1 MPELPEVETVCR
13 ALRTVLEGQ
22 SFIKIQCNRPDLRYP
37 LPFDMEGQLKERL
50 ITCVRRRAK
59 YVLIDF
65 SHDLTLIWH
74 LGMSGRV
81 LIDRPF
87 ASHSKSGP
95 HDHVIFLTS
104 HKHKITF
111 KDPRRFGFLLLNPTK
126 QLENLNP
133 FCSLGF
139 EPLGDPSLML
149 SKFHASLMH
158 RAIPIKSALLNQKI
172 IAGLGNIYASEAL
185 FQARISPLRLT
196 NTLSLEETEIL
207 LKEIQDVL
215 TRAIAAG
222 GATLRDHIQPDGN
235 IGYFQHS
242 FRVYNRENHLCEHCR
257 ITPLT
262 KIIQNGRA
270 TYYCP
275 KCQK

>member
-1 MPELPEVETVCR
+1 LPELPEVETVCR
-13 ALRTVLEGQ
+13 ALRPILEGQ

-37 LPFDMEGQLKERL
+37 LPFDMEGQLKERI

-65 SHDLTLIWH
+65 NHDLTLIWH

-81 LIDRPF
+81 LIDNPHT
-87 ASHSKSGP
+87 SDSKAGL
-95 HDHVIFLTS
+95 HDHVIFLTC

-111 KDPRRFGFLLLNPTK
+111 QDPRRFGFLLLKPTK
-126 QLENLNP
+126 QFENLSP

-139 EPLGDPSLML
+139 EPLNDSSLML
-149 SKFHASLMH
+149 SKFHASLMQ
-158 RAIPIKSALLNQKI
+158 RAVAIKSALLNQKI
-172 IAGLGNIYASEAL
+172 IAGLGNIYVSEAL
-185 FQARISPLRLT
+185 FQASISPLRLT
-196 NTLSLEETEIL
+196 DTLSLEETKIL

-222 GATLRDHIQPDGN
+222 GSTLRDHIQPDGN
-235 IGYFQHS
+235 TGYFQHS
-242 FRVYNRENHLCEHCR
+242 FRVYNRENQLCEHCEV
-257 ITPLT
+257 TPLT
-262 KIIQNGRA
+262 KITQNGRA
-270 TYYCP
+270 TYYCT

>member
-1 MPELPEVETVCR
+1 LPELPEVETVCR
-13 ALRTVLEGQ
+13 ALRAVLEGQ
-22 SFIKIQCNRPDLRYP
+22 SFIKIHCNRPDLRYP
-37 LPFDMEGQLKERL
+37 LPLDMEGQLKERI

-65 SHDLTLIWH
+65 NHDLTLIWH

-81 LIDRPF
+81 LIDSTP
-87 ASHSKSGP
+87 ASDAKPGV

-104 HKHKITF
+104 HNHKITF
-111 KDPRRFGFLLLNPTK
+111 KDPRRFGFLLLKPTK
-126 QLENLNP
+126 QFENLNP

-139 EPLGDPSLML
+139 EPLCDTSLML
-149 SKFHASLMH
+149 SKFHTLLMQ
-158 RAIPIKSALLNQKI
+158 RAISIKSALLNQNI

-196 NTLSLEETEIL
+196 NTLSLEDTKIL

-215 TRAIAAG
+215 TRAIPAG
-222 GATLRDHIQPDGN
+222 GSTLRDHVQPDGN
-235 IGYFQHS
+235 TGYFQHS
-242 FRVYNRENHLCEHCR
+242 FRVYGRENQLCELCCVTA
-257 ITPLT
+257 IT
-262 KIIQNGRA
+262 KINQNGRA
-270 TYYCP
+270 TYYCT

>member
-37 LPFDMEGQLKERL
+37 LPFDMEGQLKARI
-50 ITCVRRRAK
+50 ITQVRRRAK

-65 SHDLTLIWH
+65 NHDLTLIWH

-81 LIDRPF
+81 LIDSPF
-87 ASHSKSGP
+87 ASDLKSGL
-95 HDHVIFLTS
+95 HDHVIFQTS
-104 HKHKITF
+104 HNHKITF
-111 KDPRRFGFLLLNPTK
+111 KDPRRFGFLLLRPTE
-126 QLENLNP
+126 QIENITP

-139 EPLGDPSLML
+139 EPLGDLTPML
-149 SKFHASLMH
+149 PKFHASLMH
-158 RAIPIKSALLNQKI
+158 RVISIKSALLNQKI

-196 NTLSLEETEIL
+196 NSLSLEETEIL

-222 GATLRDHIQPDGN
+222 GSTLRDHIQPDGN
-235 IGYFQHS
+235 TGYFQHS
-242 FRVYNRENHLCEHCR
+242 FRVYNRENRLCECCQV
-257 ITPLT
+257 TPLT
-262 KIIQNGRA
+262 KITQNGRA
-270 TYYCP
+270 TYYCT